1 MWLLVGLGN
10 PGKEYESTRHNAG
23 WMALDFL
30 AREIGADW
38 KKDKKFNADIAEG
51 FVGETKIMMIKPQSF
66 MNLSGEVTQ
75 PIAAYY
81 KIEPDHIIV
90 VHDDMDFN
98 LGDVRI
104 QFDRSAAGHNG
115 VQNIIDRLGTKA
127 FHRIRIGIGPK
138 QIEARDFV
146 LAKFSK
152 NELAVVNESLSTACD
167 AVETIVNAE

>member
-30 AREIGADW
+30 AREIGTDW
-38 KKDKKFNADIAEG
+38 KKDKKFNAEIADG
-51 FVGETKIMMIKPQSF
+51 VFGDTKIMMVKPQSF
-66 MNLSGEVTQ
+66 MNLSGEVAQ

-90 VHDDMDFN
+90 IHDDMDFD
-98 LGDVRI
+98 LGDVRM
-104 QFDRSAAGHNG
+104 QFDRTAAGHNG
-115 VQNIIDRLGTKA
+115 VQNLIDRLGTKA

-138 QIEARDFV
+138 KIEARDFV

-152 NELAVVNESLSTACD
+152 DELKTMAESVSTVLD
-167 AVETIVNAE
+167 AIDTIVHAE